1 MATFILAASKGVA
14 ADKIIADPKAM
25 LDAGHLT
32 AYTERGNGTTR
43 HLNLLPIGSKGR
55 DTAEWISEQVED
67 GRSLRAVAAELH
79 VSLPT
84 VRRALMALELTED
97 IEAGEYD
104 QVWAEAQDLPYT
116 EPADTAD
123 AADLDDALVTVYL

>member
-1 MATFILAASKGVA
+1 MTVFILSAAKGVA
-14 ADKIIADPKAM
+14 ANQIIADPKAM

-43 HLNLLPIGSKGR
+43 HLELAPIGSTRR

-67 GRSLRAVAAELH
+67 GRSLRAVANELH

-84 VRRALMALELTED
+84 VRRHLMALELTED

-104 QVWAEAQDLPYT
+104 QVWAEAQELPYT

-123 AADLDDALVTVYL
+123 ADTEAEVLVTVYL